1 MEACAAEAVVVVLL
15 LLCSDNRGDRY
26 FRKLPFSGF
35 LVASFFDTHASTVFF
50 CGFFGLF
57 FIFYKIV
64 LPRTHLVQVH
74 RCTVHPE
81 RNDAPPGKRATGPAC
96 IPSPTTTTLAS
107 IVCVGGGGLT
117 PPRSCFVV
125 APAPPPC
132 VHACELAGPVP
143 LWSPAAVHWFT
154 PFCFRP
160 PPPLPHTLGI
170 ANPGCCLRPT
180 FGRVEGCAA
189 GSCHTPCVGYRGG
202 NCWHHIKVQ
211 GSGGAGH
218 LPSAVSH
225 TLARSLQKGAY
236 ATCLWD
242 LSLLR
247 FP

>member
-96 IPSPTTTTLAS
+96 IPSPTTTTTTTC
-107 IVCVGGGGLT
+107 VCVCV
-117 PPRSCFVV
+117 SVCVC
-125 APAPPPC
+125 APT
-132 VHACELAGPVP
+132 
-143 LWSPAAVHWFT
+143 AAQ
-154 PFCFRP
+154 
-160 PPPLPHTLGI
+160 
-170 ANPGCCLRPT
+170 
-180 FGRVEGCAA
+180 GRVTSPWCGGE
-189 GSCHTPCVGYRGG
+189 TRGG
-202 NCWHHIKVQ
+202 TPL
-211 GSGGAGH
+211 G
-218 LPSAVSH
+218 
-225 TLARSLQKGAY
+225 
-236 ATCLWD
+236 
-242 LSLLR
+242 
-247 FP
+247 